1 MNFTHPAHQEMIIHL
16 LDHKVDFILIGGY
29 AVIYHGYVR
38 ATGDMDLWLRPTNE
52 NKTKLLMAFQTMDF
66 DPEGMKFIE
75 ALDFTDVVVF
85 HIGVSPERIDFLSKV
100 QGLKFDEAYNRKQV
114 LSVKGLEVPV
124 LHLDDLI
131 VTKILANRLQDQAD
145 LEKLQLINQLKK
157 HKK

>member
-1 MNFTHPAHQEMIIHL
+1 M
-16 LDHKVDFILIGGY
+16 K
-29 AVIYHGYVR
+29 
-38 ATGDMDLWLRPTNE
+38 